1 MILPT
6 TSKKNSQ
13 PQEKKKHKKAEKS
26 QNTWMSVI
34 LALESAGEYGVFLL
48 FSVNVHVFSDL
59 SNLLLGIISP
69 YPVTV
74 SFSFDLIIPAAGGDL
89 SDAVKPP

>member
-13 PQEKKKHKKAEKS
+13 PQEKKKHKKKS
-26 QNTWMSVI
+26 THMDVSYFSSRI
-34 LALESAGEYGVFLL
+34 SRGIAVFLL
-48 FSVNVHVFSDL
+48 FSLSVHVFSDL